1 MEIWKLLEGLEKK
14 ISCLFTKEIE
24 NLNESVL
31 KETVNSDLY
40 KDSIKEKN
48 VSMEFDK
55 NSSIEFEED
64 KEKRLIK
71 ENQDWWK
78 NFGIGFSIFL
88 FFILFLLGL
97 QSNFDIDI
105 ECLNL
110 IDSLNLSSMDWA
122 KYILSLLD
130 FDQKKELYELLQKG
144 NKEEILEFWKKMFEI
159 IFKKK

>member
-1 MEIWKLLEGLEKK
+1 LEKK

-71 ENQDWWK
+71 ENQD
-78 NFGIGFSIFL
+78 
-88 FFILFLLGL
+88 
-97 QSNFDIDI
+97 
-105 ECLNL
+105 
-110 IDSLNLSSMDWA
+110 
-122 KYILSLLD
+122 
-130 FDQKKELYELLQKG
+130 
-144 NKEEILEFWKKMFEI
+144 
-159 IFKKK
+159 